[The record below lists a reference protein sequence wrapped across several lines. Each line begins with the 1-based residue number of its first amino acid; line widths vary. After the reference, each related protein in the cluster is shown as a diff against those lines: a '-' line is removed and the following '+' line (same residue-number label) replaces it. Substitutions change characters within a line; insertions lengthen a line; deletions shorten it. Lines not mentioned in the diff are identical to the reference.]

1 MRTGQLHLRR
11 DHEAVNWKSKVKN
24 ILLGNRLHER
34 PARTRL
40 QAIRGN
46 VFWDISANIGFYSFW
61 LRKNFKK
68 IVAVEPNPQTAYTL
82 RKRINFSLARNIE
95 VRQLALS
102 DHRGWTPFYSQRE
115 WYTGPGIGN
124 LISGIGNLYT
134 VDSLLP
140 RFEYKSATNTSGN
153 MDRVRENRPS
163 LQVWT
168 ERFDDLNT
176 GPVDLA
182 KIDVEGAEFLVLDGM
197 RDSLQ
202 DRLVK
207 HLMVELH
214 NREDRTKLESLLV
227 AHSYAVEWLD
237 PEHIF
242 AKVLYGMCIVL
253 SFPTLAV
260 IS

>member
-1 MRTGQLHLRR
+1 MHLCR
-11 DHEAVNWKSKVKN
+11 DYEAAHWKSIVKN
-24 ILLGNRLHER
+24 VLLGNRLHER
-34 PARTRL
+34 AARARL
-40 QAIRGN
+40 HAIRGN
-46 VFWDISANIGFYSFW
+46 VFWDIGANIGFYSFW
-61 LRKNFKK
+61 LRKNFKR

-82 RKRINFSLARNIE
+82 RKRINFSLARNIG

-102 DHRGWTPFYSQRE
+102 NHRGWTPFYSQRE
-115 WYTGPGIGN
+115 WYSGLGIGN
-124 LISGIGNLYT
+124 MIAGIGNLYT

-197 RDSLQ
+197 RDSLK
-202 DRLVK
+202 DGLVERI
-207 HLMVELH
+207 MVELH
-214 NREDRTKLESLLV
+214 DREDRTRLESLLV
-227 AHSYAVEWLD
+227 GHSYAIEWLD

-242 AKVLYGMCIVL
+242 AKVL
-253 SFPTLAV
+253 
-260 IS
+260 